1 VGETVNADGI
11 TRGPSLSHSSFLG
24 FVSCQTGQGS
34 NAVLNFEKKL
44 KNAMEKIDAHYS
56 FSC

>member
-1 VGETVNADGI
+1 VGETVNVDGI
-11 TRGPSLSHSSFLG
+11 ARGPSLSHSSFLG

-34 NAVLNFEKKL
+34 NAVLNFEKQL

-56 FSC
+56 I